1 MNHSQWVKR
10 VLPFHRMIVALPA
23 QNTSHTT
30 VCFMGSA
37 IVVALLFTAC
47 STPPQDLPA
56 IHRGSKVPAS
66 VSGSILQTSTDSRVR
81 YTSYAPDRMIG
92 QTSVLFF
99 AKDADPFSRLSDQRL
114 KILYGTGAAG
124 VSTYRVPF
132 NESAELQLKYG
143 VFVEDTFVLVG
154 TGSERLGLII
164 HPSERELKEM
174 IRGGNRRVGE

>member
-1 MNHSQWVKR
+1 
-10 VLPFHRMIVALPA
+10 MIVALPA

-56 IHRGSKVPAS
+56 IHRGSKVHAS
-66 VSGSILQTSTDSRVR
+66 VSGSILQASTGSRIQ
-81 YTSYAPDRMIG
+81 YTSYLPERLIG